1 MHRPSMRR
9 LVPALALFAAACAT
23 RPQAPPPTPQPTIV
37 TPSPH
42 RQSDLLGLTSGELV
56 QRFGNPAL
64 QIREGTSLKLQ
75 FRRRGCVLDAYL
87 YPPPSGGVQR
97 VAHIDTRWPTGAD
110 SNQQACITALES
122 P

>member
-1 MHRPSMRR
+1 MHPRTMRR
-9 LVPALALFAAACAT
+9 FILAATLFLAACAT
-23 RPQAPPPTPQPTIV
+23 APSQPEPRTSVV

-42 RQSDLLGLTSGELV
+42 RQSDILGLTAGELV

-64 QIREGTSLKLQ
+64 QVREGQGLKLQ

-87 YPPPSGGVQR
+87 YAAPAGGVER
-97 VAHIDTRWPTGAD
+97 VSHVDTRWPTGAD
-110 SNQQACITALES
+110 ANQQSCIAALQS

>member
-1 MHRPSMRR
+1 MRR
-9 LVPALALFAAACAT
+9 LAPAAVLFLAACAT
-23 RPQAPPPTPQPTIV
+23 TPQKPEPPSPV

-42 RQSDLLGLTSGELV
+42 RQSDLLGLTAGELV

-64 QIREGTSLKLQ
+64 QVREGAGLKLQ

-87 YPPPSGGVQR
+87 YVPAAGAGVER
-97 VAHIDTRWPTGAD
+97 VLHIDTRYPSGAD
-110 SNQQACITALES
+110 MNQQSCIAALQS